1 MKTPI
6 FTRSGEFKF
15 ANRISSFCLKTVDC
29 DPVPV
34 HCTGP
39 GFPDPIP
46 RKGDHRHGNKWRKW
60 RVFNSHWTATMIAG
74 VSNGNI
80 HVHFLILRIEPLDN
94 VSKVVIWITW
104 SDQIYLKSRFDLT
117 AKLTN
122 QNRFQ
127 PKSSKPEVNSII
139 ETNNW
144 FLTFDWLT
152 EGSLY

>member
-6 FTRSGEFKF
+6 FTRSGEFKI
-15 ANRISSFCLKTVDC
+15 ANRISSFCLKTVDF

-39 GFPDPIP
+39 GFPDPFQSN
-46 RKGDHRHGNKWRKW
+46 GDHRHGNKWRKW

-104 SDQIYLKSRFDLT
+104 PKISQISVLQWITWPLNWPIKIVF
-117 AKLTN
+117 N
-122 QNRFQ
+122 QNHQNR
-127 PKSSKPEVNSII
+127 K
-139 ETNNW
+139 
-144 FLTFDWLT
+144 
-152 EGSLY
+152 